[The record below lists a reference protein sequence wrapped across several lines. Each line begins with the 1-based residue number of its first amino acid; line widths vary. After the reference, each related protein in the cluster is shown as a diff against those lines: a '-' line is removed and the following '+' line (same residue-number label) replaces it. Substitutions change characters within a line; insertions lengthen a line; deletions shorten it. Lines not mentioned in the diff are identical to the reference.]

1 MDMKEKAFTPK
12 IITFCCNHSAY
23 EAADLAGREK
33 LSYPEGINI
42 VRVPCSG
49 KVDVYHILKAFEK
62 GADGVLVLACY
73 EDNCKYLHGNIRA
86 KKRVDYIKNLLEELG
101 IEKERVEIYNL
112 ASNTG
117 HRFVNLV
124 KKMNEKV
131 MELGPALGNS
141 KFKSQNVK

>member
-1 MDMKEKAFTPK
+1 MDKKSFNPK

-23 EAADLAGREK
+23 EAADLAGK
-33 LSYPEGINI
+33 MKIPYPEGINI
-42 VRVPCSG
+42 IRVPCSG

-86 KKRVDYIKNLLEELG
+86 KKRIDYIKNLLEEIG

-124 KKMNEKV
+124 RRMNDKV
-131 MELGPALGNS
+131 VELGPLMRNE
-141 KFKSQNVK
+141 KF

>member
-1 MDMKEKAFTPK
+1 MNAKSFTPK

-23 EAADLAGREK
+23 EAADLAGRLN

-42 VRVPCSG
+42 IRVPCSG
-49 KVDVYHILKAFEK
+49 KVDIYHILKAFEK

-86 KKRVDYIKNLLEELG
+86 GKRVKYIKGLLEELG
-101 IEKERVEIYNL
+101 IEKERVEIHNL

-117 HRFVNLV
+117 FRFVNLV
-124 KKMNEKV
+124 KKMNDTV
-131 MELGPALGNS
+131 MEMGPVGGS
-141 KFKSQNVK
+141 K

>member
-1 MDMKEKAFTPK
+1 VSEKIFIPK

-23 EAADLAGREK
+23 EAADLAGRLN

-42 VRVPCSG
+42 IRVPCSG

-86 KKRVDYIKNLLEELG
+86 KKRVKYIKEILEELG
-101 IEKERVEIYNL
+101 IEKERVEIHNL

-124 KKMNEKV
+124 KKMNSRV
-131 MELGPALGNS
+131 LELGPIMRS
-141 KFKSQNVK
+141 EKF

>member
-1 MDMKEKAFTPK
+1 MDKKEFTPK

-23 EAADLAGREK
+23 EAADLAGRLK

-42 VRVPCSG
+42 IRVPCSG
-49 KVDVYHILKAFEK
+49 KVDVFHILKAFEK

-73 EDNCKYLHGNIRA
+73 EDNCKFFHGNIRA
-86 KKRVDYIKNLLEELG
+86 KKRVEYIKGMLEELE

-124 KKMNEKV
+124 KKMNNV
-131 MELGPALGNS
+131 VLGLGPL
-141 KFKSQNVK
+141 KS

>member
-1 MDMKEKAFTPK
+1 MNEKIFTPK

-23 EAADLAGREK
+23 EAADMAGRLN

-42 VRVPCSG
+42 IKVPCSG
-49 KVDVYHILKAFEK
+49 KVDIYHILKAFEK

-73 EDNCKYLHGNIRA
+73 EDNCKYLHGNVRA
-86 KKRVDYIKNLLEELG
+86 GKRVEYIKGLLEELG

-117 HRFVNLV
+117 FRFVNLV
-124 KKMNEKV
+124 KEMNDKV
-131 MELGPALGNS
+131 AELGPIG
-141 KFKSQNVK
+141 KKK